1 MDDGRLVDV
10 AFAVKV
16 DLSACMSTE
25 ALVRRRYAKLF
36 DRARMSSCLNCGY
49 LRCSFRTFIV
59 RQSFGCGAAT
69 APASAGRSSSA
80 GGYSVRRESHL
91 QLPRTWPPRVRCNGK
106 TPWEQRGTEGGRDA
120 SGAKEKTTGGH
131 LLVVMWNLGQRL
143 LPQSQAVW

>member
-1 MDDGRLVDV
+1 MRWTSRWSGGRHLDIVLQFYSSRCVDVAFSQGCTDLIVVGALAHLLNFSDDGRLVNV

-59 RQSFGCGAAT
+59 RRNLGCGAAM
-69 APASAGRSSSA
+69 
-80 GGYSVRRESHL
+80 
-91 QLPRTWPPRVRCNGK
+91 Q
-106 TPWEQRGTEGGRDA
+106 Q
-120 SGAKEKTTGGH
+120 
-131 LLVVMWNLGQRL
+131 VV
-143 LPQSQAVW
+143 